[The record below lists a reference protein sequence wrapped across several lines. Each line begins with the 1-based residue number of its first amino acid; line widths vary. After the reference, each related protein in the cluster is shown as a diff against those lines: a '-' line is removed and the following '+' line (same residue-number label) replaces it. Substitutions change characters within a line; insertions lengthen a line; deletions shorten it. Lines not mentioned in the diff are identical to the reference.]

1 MDIFT
6 IIILVSF
13 IIFVGYLGDYAFI
26 KFKFPDVLIL
36 IIIGYLITFLLRLD
50 LNTILYSYLPIATTI
65 SLIIILFEGGI
76 SLHISL
82 IRDVLKKAVIY
93 ALFYYFIT
101 FILISLILYF
111 ILNINY
117 SVSILYGAILSSP
130 SVAIVIP
137 LINRSFIDEKRR
149 HMYIVEV
156 TLLDLFSIVITISLI
171 EYFPLSINTILPV
184 TISLITNVFAQTF
197 FGFLS
202 GIFWIELLR
211 KIEKVELSYM
221 LTLGFLFAIY
231 ALSDLLWKNGMISS
245 VVFGIVLGN
254 NIIFRKW
261 LKLKDYTIDENIF
274 KFNKEVVFF
283 MRTVIFVAVGS
294 IFIIS
299 FNFKMVLIVISI
311 LIIIYLMQ
319 ILVHYIFEK
328 SIPDK
333 YVNYIMPRGLT
344 QIVLGIFAITT
355 IKSLTIDFIQVISFV
370 VIITNLISA
379 IIIYIKK

>member
-101 FILISLILYF
+101 FILISFTLYF

-171 EYFPLSINTILPV
+171 KYFQLSINTILPV

>member
-101 FILISLILYF
+101 FILISFTLYF

-156 TLLDLFSIVITISLI
+156 TLLDLFSIVITISL
-171 EYFPLSINTILPV
+171 
-184 TISLITNVFAQTF
+184 
-197 FGFLS
+197 
-202 GIFWIELLR
+202 
-211 KIEKVELSYM
+211 
-221 LTLGFLFAIY
+221 
-231 ALSDLLWKNGMISS
+231 
-245 VVFGIVLGN
+245 
-254 NIIFRKW
+254 
-261 LKLKDYTIDENIF
+261 
-274 KFNKEVVFF
+274 
-283 MRTVIFVAVGS
+283 
-294 IFIIS
+294 
-299 FNFKMVLIVISI
+299 
-311 LIIIYLMQ
+311 
-319 ILVHYIFEK
+319 
-328 SIPDK
+328 
-333 YVNYIMPRGLT
+333 
-344 QIVLGIFAITT
+344 
-355 IKSLTIDFIQVISFV
+355 
-370 VIITNLISA
+370 
-379 IIIYIKK
+379 

>member
-101 FILISLILYF
+101 FILISLTLYF

>member
-1 MDIFT
+1 
-6 IIILVSF
+6 
-13 IIFVGYLGDYAFI
+13 
-26 KFKFPDVLIL
+26 
-36 IIIGYLITFLLRLD
+36 
-50 LNTILYSYLPIATTI
+50 LPIATTI

-101 FILISLILYF
+101 FILISFTLYF

>member
-93 ALFYYFIT
+93 ILFYYFIT

>member
-101 FILISLILYF
+101 FILISFTLYF

-171 EYFPLSINTILPV
+171 KYFPLSINTILPV

>member
-1 MDIFT
+1 
-6 IIILVSF
+6 
-13 IIFVGYLGDYAFI
+13 
-26 KFKFPDVLIL
+26 
-36 IIIGYLITFLLRLD
+36 
-50 LNTILYSYLPIATTI
+50 
-65 SLIIILFEGGI
+65 
-76 SLHISL
+76 
-82 IRDVLKKAVIY
+82 
-93 ALFYYFIT
+93 
-101 FILISLILYF
+101 
-111 ILNINY
+111 
-117 SVSILYGAILSSP
+117 
-130 SVAIVIP
+130 
-137 LINRSFIDEKRR
+137 
-149 HMYIVEV
+149 
-156 TLLDLFSIVITISLI
+156 LI